1 MGRPSWPGT
10 EIKLS
15 LRENKGS
22 QKPGW
27 PDKIQLQPVNYIIF
41 FIKTMLFWFIKK
53 IMVDPGYLMTQSKPG
68 NPGKTCGMGLGLGQP
83 PGRI

>member
-1 MGRPSWPGT
+1 
-10 EIKLS
+10 
-15 LRENKGS
+15 
-22 QKPGW
+22 
-27 PDKIQLQPVNYIIF
+27 
-41 FIKTMLFWFIKK
+41 MLFWFIKK